1 MKLNLILLLA
11 SLFMFEAA
19 AQKRKNA
26 SEWIVIGNV
35 INSVTRHAVSDTI
48 KVSIVSSDTIK
59 NKHTLAVPS
68 NGGQTG
74 FYIAIDQDGGGDCK
88 LVLSHPDYATAEF
101 PLKLTKKQHRI
112 VLGALPIRK
121 LTLAEKGLDLDEVA
135 VVATKVKFFHKGD
148 TLVFNADAFNLA
160 EGSMLD
166 ALIDQLPGVELD
178 ANGVIKVNGKPVESL
193 LLNGKDFFKGNNSI
207 MLENLPAYTVKNVK
221 VFDYTNED
229 DARKGIR
236 GKETF
241 TMDIVLKKEFSKS
254 VIANAEAGIGTH
266 GRYTARAFGLL
277 LSDRTRLSA
286 FAKINNTNEYRTP
299 GRNGNWDEGRTN
311 SGQQII
317 REAGFD
323 YGIYGPSDKYR
334 IEGNANVAVNDVD
347 RTSNSFTQNFLP
359 EGDTYRPSFN
369 RDFRRNVNLNTY
381 HLFLLHTDSINFNYL
396 QANIQGQYQKTR
408 ANGSYIEATFNQN
421 PEAEALRDSLMTGG
435 LLANSA
441 VNRILRETRNNAHTL
456 YGKLY
461 GSGFFGRKGSDDFYG
476 IGAGANGSSSDND
489 SPDTY
494 QLYYGKELNR
504 FTDRLNVTDTKAHTF
519 NADIYY
525 AWCPNSHIQVTP
537 QFYTDYSVSNSLNDW
552 FITDR
557 TAQTQS
563 EAEEILRQLDPENS
577 YRTKLHNTGTSS
589 GINVFYNHNRTIDG
603 EDDGYIRF
611 SLHPTFK
618 TLHSVL
624 NYDGIKRLRIAKDF
638 KLPSISALLI
648 LKTHRNFHYF
658 DVKYDMN
665 TYNPSVTNLID
676 ITFTYDPLIIRSGN
690 PALKNYTTQR
700 FQANYRADGLYQKGM
715 MISAQIEYN
724 NTHNAIAM
732 ATAYDRQ
739 TGIKSIT
746 PININGNWNTHARS
760 DMSFPLTRN
769 RKLTL
774 GATLFYEYSENVDMT
789 TESSYEQSEK
799 TTVFNHSTWDIL
811 SLEYKFGSHRI
822 KARGELS
829 YNHINGSYAGFD
841 AMDIWSYNY
850 GLNGLVT
857 MPREFQLSTD
867 IFIHSKR
874 GYADSNANYN
884 SLVWNATLSKS
895 LFNGTV
901 VVKLDAFDILHQ
913 VRNTSVS
920 INANGRVETT
930 VNTIP
935 AYYMLRIAYNF
946 SHSPHK

>member
-1 MKLNLILLLA
+1 MKLNLILLIA

-35 INSVTRHAVSDTI
+35 INAVTQHNVPDTI
-48 KVSIVSSDTIK
+48 KVSIISSDSLK
-59 NKHTLAVPS
+59 AKHTLAVPTK
-68 NGGQTG
+68 GGQTS

-88 LVLSHPDYATAEF
+88 LVLSSPDYATAEF
-101 PLKLTKKQHRI
+101 PLKLTKKQHRMM
-112 VLGALPIRK
+112 LGSLPIRK
-121 LTLAEKGLDLDEVA
+121 LTLAEKELELDEVA

-193 LLNGKDFFKGNNSI
+193 LLNGKDFFKGNRGI

-229 DARKGIR
+229 DALKGIQGR
-236 GKETF
+236 ETF
-241 TMDIVLKKEFSKS
+241 TMDIILKKEFSKS

-277 LSDRTRLSA
+277 FSDHTRFSA

-299 GRNGNWDEGRTN
+299 GRNGNWDEGRSN

-323 YGIYGPSDKYR
+323 YGIYGASNKYT
-334 IEGNANVAVNDVD
+334 IEGNANVAVDDVD
-347 RTSNSFTQNFLP
+347 RTTNSFTQNFLP
-359 EGDTYRPSFN
+359 DGDTYRPAFN
-369 RDFRRNVNLNTY
+369 NNFQRNFNIYTY
-381 HLFLLHTDSINFNYL
+381 HSFLLHTDSINLSYL
-396 QANIQGQYQKTR
+396 KANAQGQYQKMRT
-408 ANGSYIEATFNQN
+408 NGSYIEATFNQN
-421 PEAEALRDSLMTGG
+421 PEAESIRDSLMTGG

-441 VNRILRETRNNAHTL
+441 VNRMLSETRNNAHTL

-461 GSGFFGRKGSDDFYG
+461 TSGLFGIKGRDDFFGF
-476 IGAGANGSSSDND
+476 GAGASGNSSDND

-494 QLYYGKELNR
+494 QLYYGKELNK
-504 FTDRLNVTDTKAHTF
+504 FTDRLNATDTKAHTF
-519 NADIYY
+519 NADIFY

-537 QFYTDYSVSNSLNDW
+537 QFYTDYSVSNSINDW

-557 TAQTQS
+557 TAHTQS

-577 YRTKLHNTGTSS
+577 YHTNLHNTGTSS
-589 GINVFYNHNRTIDG
+589 GINFFYNHNRTIDG
-603 EDDGYIRF
+603 EDDGYIQF

-624 NYDGIKRLRIAKDF
+624 NYDGVKRLHIVKDF
-638 KLPSISALLI
+638 KLPSINAILA

-658 DVKYDMN
+658 DFKYDMN
-665 TYNPSVTNLID
+665 TYNPSVTNLVD
-676 ITFTYDPLIIRSGN
+676 LTFTYDPLITRSGN
-690 PALKNYTTQR
+690 PNLKTYSTQR
-700 FQANYRADGLYQKGM
+700 FQANYRADGLYQKGT

-732 ATAYDRQ
+732 ATAYDRL
-739 TGIKSIT
+739 TGIKTIT
-746 PININGNWNTHARS
+746 PININGNWNAHARS
-760 DMSFPLTRN
+760 DISFPLTRN
-769 RKLTL
+769 RNLNI
-774 GATLFYEYSENVDMT
+774 GATIYYEYSENVDMIS
-789 TESSYEQSEK
+789 ESGYEQSEK

-811 SLEYKFGSHRI
+811 SLEYKFGSHRV
-822 KARGELS
+822 KAKGELN

-884 SLVWNATLSKS
+884 SLVWNATLSKPF
-895 LFNGTV
+895 LNGSV
-901 VVKLDAFDILHQ
+901 IVKFDAFDILRQ

-946 SHSPHK
+946 SHSPRK